1 MRSSINLELR
11 AVRLQA
17 LNMKTHLIVGLTLE
31 NPLFFLFRSV
41 SVFSFVFFFL
51 VFLVL
56 KLVVIDPVI

>member
-1 MRSSINLELR
+1 
-11 AVRLQA
+11 
-17 LNMKTHLIVGLTLE
+17 MKTHLIVGLTLE